1 MVEPTDSQ
9 HPDTPIEDLGAEIER
24 LRSER
29 DELDARLRRTEERKV
44 RRGRTR
50 SLAATLLTLF
60 ACLAIIV
67 TVPAGWTYRTI
78 FNTDAF
84 VDRVTPIGFD
94 PAVTP
99 VLSDRLTT
107 QIFGLIDVEAIVAEA
122 LPPRGQILAGPL
134 TGGIE
139 DFVREKVGEV
149 LSSDRFRDRWIQ
161 ANRFAHAQIVA
172 VLRNESDIVDT
183 AGGRVVLNLLPVVN
197 EALQR
202 IESQAAGLF
211 QKDVDLPEV
220 TGGEVPDEA
229 REAISSALGVEVPA
243 DFGEIVVFES
253 DRLEAAQDAVSFFDR
268 AIVFLVI
275 LTLVLVALA
284 LWMSRHRRRT
294 LLQLVVGSL
303 VGIVVVRRLVMW
315 VEDEVVALAQR
326 ADGERALAAITDQ
339 IFGSFF
345 AVTSTVIIVGLA
357 IVTLALI
364 SGPYGWAVTTRTKS
378 GALVKGIV
386 NTASDSARQE
396 STVVWVRAHREALQL
411 AGGLVFVLLPLILDL
426 SLLGFLL
433 LAGLIA
439 LYELWLWR
447 LGAED
452 TGGDRSEFLGQ
463 PGDMPTTDDAQS
475 QA

>member
-1 MVEPTDSQ
+1 MVKRTDLPQ
-9 HPDTPIEDLGAEIER
+9 PDAPIEDLESEVER
-24 LRSER
+24 LRRER
-29 DELDARLRRTEERKV
+29 DELDARLNRAEERKS
-44 RRGRTR
+44 RRGRAR
-50 SLAATLLTLF
+50 SVTAGLLTLL

-67 TVPAGWTYRTI
+67 TVPAAWTYRTI

-107 QIFGLIDVEAIVAEA
+107 QIFGLVDVEAIVADA

-139 DFVREKVGEV
+139 DFVREKVDEV

-161 ANRFAHAQIVA
+161 ANRFAHTQIVA

-202 IESQAAGLF
+202 IESRAAGLF

-229 REAISSALGVEVPA
+229 REAISSALGVEVPE

-275 LTLVLVALA
+275 LTLVLIVLA
-284 LWMSRHRRRT
+284 LSMSRRRRRT
-294 LLQLVVGSL
+294 LLQLVVGSM
-303 VGIVVVRRLVMW
+303 VGIVVVRRLAMW
-315 VEDEVVALAQR
+315 VEDQVVDLAQR
-326 ADGERALAAITDQ
+326 PDGERALGAITDQ
-339 IFGSFF
+339 VFGSFF
-345 AVTSTVIIVGLA
+345 AVTSVVIIVGLA
-357 IVTLALI
+357 IVAIALVT
-364 SGPYGWAVTTRTKS
+364 GPYGWAVTARAKS
-378 GALVKGIV
+378 SALAQGVV

-411 AGGLVFVLLPLILDL
+411 GGAIVFIVLLLILDL
-426 SLLGFLL
+426 SWLGFLL
-433 LAGLIA
+433 LGGLIA
-439 LYELWLWR
+439 LYEIWLAR
-447 LGAED
+447 LRA
-452 TGGDRSEFLGQ
+452 GDIEEEGPETSRP
-463 PGDMPTTDDAQS
+463 PGDLPTRGDAQS
-475 QA
+475 HA

>member
-9 HPDTPIEDLGAEIER
+9 HPDTPNEDLTAEMER
-24 LRSER
+24 LRTER
-29 DELDARLRRTEERKV
+29 DELDARLKRAEDRPAKRA
-44 RRGRTR
+44 RTR
-50 SLAATLLTLF
+50 SVATAVLTLL

-67 TVPAGWTYRTI
+67 TVPAAWTYRTI

-107 QIFGLIDVEAIVAEA
+107 QIFALIDVEAIVAEA
-122 LPPRGQILAGPL
+122 LPPRGQVLAGPL

-139 DFVREKVGEV
+139 DFVREKVDEV
-149 LSSDRFRDRWIQ
+149 LSSDRFRDRWIR
-161 ANRFAHAQIVA
+161 ANRFAHTQIVA
-172 VLRNESDIVDT
+172 VLRNESEIVDT
-183 AGGRVVLNLLPVVN
+183 AGGRVVLNLLPVMN
-197 EALQR
+197 EALQN
-202 IESQAAGLF
+202 IEARAAGLF
-211 QKDVDLPEV
+211 QKDVDLPEL

-275 LTLVLVALA
+275 LTLVLIALA
-284 LWMSRHRRRT
+284 LWMSRRRRRT
-294 LLQLVVGSL
+294 LLQLVVGSM

-326 ADGERALAAITDQ
+326 PDGERALAAITDQ
-339 IFGSFF
+339 VFGSFF
-345 AVTSTVIIVGLA
+345 AVTSIVIIVGLA
-357 IVTLALI
+357 IVAIALI
-364 SGPYGWAVTTRTKS
+364 SGPYGWAVTTRAKTS
-378 GALVKGIV
+378 ALARGVV

-396 STVVWVRAHREALQL
+396 STVVWARAHREALQL
-411 AGGLVFVLLPLILDL
+411 GGAIVFVLLLLILDL
-426 SLLGFLL
+426 SLIGFLL
-433 LAGLIA
+433 LGGLIA

-447 LGAED
+447 LGAGD
-452 TGGDRSEFLGQ
+452 TGDDGSETLGG
-463 PGDMPTTDDAQS
+463 PGDLPTTGGAQS

>member
-1 MVEPTDSQ
+1 MVKRTDLPQ
-9 HPDTPIEDLGAEIER
+9 PDAPIEDLESEVER
-24 LRSER
+24 LRRER
-29 DELDARLRRTEERKV
+29 DELDARLNRAEERKS
-44 RRGRTR
+44 RRGRAR
-50 SLAATLLTLF
+50 SVTAGLLTLL

-67 TVPAGWTYRTI
+67 TVPAAWTYRTI

-107 QIFGLIDVEAIVAEA
+107 QIFGLVDVEAIVADA

-139 DFVREKVGEV
+139 DFVREKVDEV

-161 ANRFAHAQIVA
+161 ANRFAHTQIVA

-202 IESQAAGLF
+202 IESRAAGLF

-229 REAISSALGVEVPA
+229 REAISSALGVEVPE

-275 LTLVLVALA
+275 LTLVLIVLA
-284 LWMSRHRRRT
+284 LSMSRRRRRT
-294 LLQLVVGSL
+294 LLQLVVGSM
-303 VGIVVVRRLVMW
+303 VGIVVVRRLAMW
-315 VEDEVVALAQR
+315 VEDQVVDLAQR
-326 ADGERALAAITDQ
+326 PDGERALGAITDQ
-339 IFGSFF
+339 VFGSFF
-345 AVTSTVIIVGLA
+345 AVTSVVIIVGLA
-357 IVTLALI
+357 IVAIALVT
-364 SGPYGWAVTTRTKS
+364 GPYGWAVTARAKS
-378 GALVKGIV
+378 SALAQGVV

-411 AGGLVFVLLPLILDL
+411 GGAIVFIVLLLILDL
-426 SLLGFLL
+426 SWLGFLL
-433 LAGLIA
+433 LGGLIA
-439 LYELWLWR
+439 LYEIWLAR
-447 LGAED
+447 LGA
-452 TGGDRSEFLGQ
+452 GDIEEEGPETSRP
-463 PGDMPTTDDAQS
+463 PGDLPTRGDAQS
-475 QA
+475 HA